1 MRRQGLKW
9 IGAFAAPI
17 FIFRGHRFPIR
28 LRAALGEAAMLRAL
42 KRAIAA
48 ALSALD
54 RHSAVAT
61 IKVPRRAGEARGDE
75 YGKAAR

>member
-17 FIFRGHRFPIR
+17 VIFRGHRFQSGSALRLER
-28 LRAALGEAAMLRAL
+28 LRCFDPL

-48 ALSALD
+48 APSYASDGHRL
-54 RHSAVAT
+54 V
-61 IKVPRRAGEARGDE
+61 
-75 YGKAAR
+75 